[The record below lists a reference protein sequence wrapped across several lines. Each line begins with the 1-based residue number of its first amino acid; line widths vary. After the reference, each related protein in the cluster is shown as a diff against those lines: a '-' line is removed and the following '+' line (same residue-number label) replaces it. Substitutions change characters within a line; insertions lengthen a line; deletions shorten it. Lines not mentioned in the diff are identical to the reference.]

1 MATAEDVARVIVTQV
16 LSPYVTGAVWRVDGG
31 SGLIG

>member
-1 MATAEDVARVIVTQV
+1 MATASDVAGVIITQI

-31 SGLIG
+31 SGLVA